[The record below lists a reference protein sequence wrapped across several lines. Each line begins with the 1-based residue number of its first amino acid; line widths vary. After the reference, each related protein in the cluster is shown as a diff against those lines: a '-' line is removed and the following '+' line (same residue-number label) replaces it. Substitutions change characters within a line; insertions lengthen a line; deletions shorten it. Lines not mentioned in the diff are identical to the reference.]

1 MRDNLSIHLNC
12 MNDPFPCSTTNWSPS
27 NIRNGNVS
35 TMCAAETNNSAL
47 VFGLDSASILSE
59 QNVSRS
65 VKTNLLNVSMNAS
78 IAREFHTN
86 ATSQI
91 AICTTGS
98 SEMTSAAILTDIG
111 TTDSATPTDTDT
123 TDAVTPTNT
132 DTTDA
137 ATPTDIGATD
147 AATPTDIGTTDTA
160 LLTAIGTIDAVTPT
174 DIGTTD
180 AATPTDI
187 GTTDTALL
195 TAIGTTDAATPT
207 DIGTTDALT
216 PLTLYD
222 MLAGVEDE
230 VLKKVS
236 ISR

>member
-12 MNDPFPCSTTNWSPS
+12 MNDSFPCSTTNWSPS
-27 NIRNGNVS
+27 NIRNGNIS
-35 TMCAAETNNSAL
+35 TMCATETNNSAL
-47 VFGLDSASILSE
+47 VFGLDSALILNR
-59 QNVSRS
+59 QVVSRS

-98 SEMTSAAILTDIG
+98 SELTSAAILTGI
-111 TTDSATPTDTDT
+111 
-123 TDAVTPTNT
+123 

-137 ATPTDIGATD
+137 A
-147 AATPTDIGTTDTA
+147 
-160 LLTAIGTIDAVTPT
+160 TPT

-187 GTTDTALL
+187 GTTD
-195 TAIGTTDAATPT
+195 AATPT
-207 DIGTTDALT
+207 DIGTTDATRSSGTGMTNADSIGITNAATRTLT
-216 PLTLYD
+216 DPVTPSTAD
-222 MLAGVEDE
+222 DVLAGVEDD

>member
-12 MNDPFPCSTTNWSPS
+12 MSDSFPCSTTNWSPS

-35 TMCAAETNNSAL
+35 TLCAAETNNRAL
-47 VFGLDSASILSE
+47 VFGLDSVSILSKY
-59 QNVSRS
+59 QAVSRS

-86 ATSQI
+86 AASQI

-111 TTDSATPTDTDT
+111 TTD
-123 TDAVTPTNT
+123 
-132 DTTDA
+132 
-137 ATPTDIGATD
+137 ATD
-147 AATPTDIGTTDTA
+147 
-160 LLTAIGTIDAVTPT
+160 L
-174 DIGTTD
+174 GTTD
-180 AATPTDI
+180 AATPTV
-187 GTTDTALL
+187 
-195 TAIGTTDAATPT
+195 IGTTDATRSSGTGMTNDDSIGITNAAMLTDPATPST
-207 DIGTTDALT
+207 ADDV
-216 PLTLYD
+216 
-222 MLAGVEDE
+222 LAGVEDD